1 MTDEDGVLNEINITE
16 HQRRISKKDNPEKL
30 AT

>member
-16 HQRRISKKDNPEKL
+16 HQRNNQKRTI
-30 AT
+30 